1 MPSPTSD
8 PPCIEPKT
16 KMTDD
21 NLTETEEQRRQRE
34 RQRNKYLH
42 VALIV
47 EHASRCNSSACRSS
61 NCEKMKSY
69 MKHGLVCT
77 VQAPG
82 GCLLCKRAWTLLRV
96 HSQQCKIDNCHVPQ
110 CHAMKKCK
118 RQLQHMSKWNN
129 KGRMDIGVGARYYKL
144 IINGVISQLD
154 FVLWF
159 IANSVILLTQRY
171 RTA

>member
-1 MPSPTSD
+1 MWGYLSPSTHHCERGTRRSHEERYRRFPCKLSYFHPSQTRRRTTIMPSPTSD

-118 RQLQHMSKWNN
+118 RQLQHMSK
-129 KGRMDIGVGARYYKL
+129 
-144 IINGVISQLD
+144 
-154 FVLWF
+154 
-159 IANSVILLTQRY
+159 
-171 RTA
+171 